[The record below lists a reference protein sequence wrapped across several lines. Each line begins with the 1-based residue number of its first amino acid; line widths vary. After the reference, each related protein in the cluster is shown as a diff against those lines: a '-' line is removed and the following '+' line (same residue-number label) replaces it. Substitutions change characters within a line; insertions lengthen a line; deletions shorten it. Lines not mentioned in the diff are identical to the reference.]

1 MRLRTWGGYRWP
13 VVLAIWLVGLLSG
26 CINPTGIP
34 APGSG
39 RGVTIVAAENFYG
52 NLFQQLGG
60 SHVSVTSLL
69 NNPNADPHE
78 FESSVQN
85 AILVNNA
92 SIVIENGEGYDSWM
106 DRLLAASP
114 NPHRIVLIATALA
127 SHKLPDNP
135 HVWYGIDNMQTIVQ
149 AMTDA
154 LKRVD
159 PAHASVYEHNQT
171 IVSRSLAAIQ
181 QTIAAMKAQYRGTP
195 VGLTEDIY
203 LYQASPL
210 GLRVLTPYP
219 FMKAIAEGNDPP
231 ADTVVTANNQITQRK
246 IKVLI
251 YNEQTVTPITTN
263 LQQEAMQQ
271 HIPVVGVTETMP
283 PDKTY
288 QAWMLGQLAALAN
301 ALHSTT

>member
-1 MRLRTWGGYRWP
+1 MRTRRWGSYGL
-13 VVLAIWLVGLLSG
+13 LAILLFWLLSSLSA
-26 CINPTGIP
+26 CINPASIP

-39 RGVTIVAAENFYG
+39 KGVAIVATENFYG

-60 SHVSVTSLL
+60 SYVSVTSLL
-69 NNPNADPHE
+69 NDPNADPHE

-92 SIVIENGEGYDSWM
+92 NIVIENGDGYDSWM

-114 NPHRIVLIATALA
+114 NPHRIVLVATDIAN
-127 SHKLPDNP
+127 HKLPDNP
-135 HVWYGIDNMQTIVQ
+135 HVWYGIDNMQTIVR
-149 AMTDA
+149 AMTAA
-154 LKRVD
+154 LERVD
-159 PAHASVYEHNQT
+159 STHTSVYEHNLAV
-171 IVSRSLAAIQ
+171 VSQSLKGIQ
-181 QTIAAMKAQYRGTP
+181 QTIAGMKAKYGGTP

-203 LYQASPL
+203 SYQANPL
-210 GLRVLTPYP
+210 GLHVLTPYA

-231 ADTVVTANNQITQRK
+231 ADTVVTANNQINQRQ

-263 LQQEAMQQ
+263 LQQKARRQ
-271 HIPVVGVTETMP
+271 HIPIIGVTETMP

-288 QAWMLGQLAALAN
+288 QKWMLDQLAALAK
-301 ALHSTT
+301 ALGSTT

>member
-1 MRLRTWGGYRWP
+1 MRLRKWGGYALL
-13 VVLAIWLVGLLSG
+13 VVLPVWLVSLLSG
-26 CINPTGIP
+26 CINPASIP

-60 SHVSVTSLL
+60 SYASVTSLL

-92 SIVIENGEGYDSWM
+92 KIVIENGEGYDSWM

-114 NPHRIVLIATALA
+114 NPHRIVLVATDIAN
-127 SHKLPDNP
+127 HKLPDNP
-135 HVWYGIDNMQTIVQ
+135 HVWYGIDNMQAIVQ
-149 AMTDA
+149 AMTNA
-154 LKRVD
+154 LKQVD
-159 PAHASVYEHNQT
+159 GAHANVYERNQT
-171 IVSRSLAAIQ
+171 VVNRSLDTIQ
-181 QTIAAMKAQYRGTP
+181 QTIATMKAKYGGTP

-203 LYQASPL
+203 LYQANPL

-271 HIPVVGVTETMP
+271 HIPIIGVTETMP

-288 QAWMLGQLAALAN
+288 QEWMLGQLAALAN
-301 ALHSTT
+301 ALHRTT